1 MAIGNLAIVLSYSLL
16 TQEEFRHIWQKGA
29 APVYAIGPRDLTA
42 VHRRGKNAL
51 ARLLGKFR
59 R

>member
-29 APVYAIGPRDLTA
+29 APVYATGLVT
-42 VHRRGKNAL
+42 
-51 ARLLGKFR
+51 
-59 R
+59 

>member
-16 TQEEFRHIWQKGA
+16 TQEEFRHIWQKRSSGLRNR
-29 APVYAIGPRDLTA
+29 PRDLTA
-42 VHRRGKNAL
+42 FYRRGKNAL